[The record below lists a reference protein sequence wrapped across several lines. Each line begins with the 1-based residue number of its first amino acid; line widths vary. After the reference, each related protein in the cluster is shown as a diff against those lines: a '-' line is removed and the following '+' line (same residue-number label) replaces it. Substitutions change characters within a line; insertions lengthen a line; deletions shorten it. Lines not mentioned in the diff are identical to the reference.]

1 MVMEMRWENKLID
14 GEEGLAQLLMNERPA
29 TYESATEVLDRPAMI
44 APDPVP
50 EPGPDEPPPPEPLPE
65 PDPNT

>member
-1 MVMEMRWENKLID
+1 MRREIELV
-14 GEEGLAQLLMNERPA
+14 EGAERIA
-29 TYESATEVLDRPAMI
+29 GLVEDDCLVTHWNATEERRVRRPAMI